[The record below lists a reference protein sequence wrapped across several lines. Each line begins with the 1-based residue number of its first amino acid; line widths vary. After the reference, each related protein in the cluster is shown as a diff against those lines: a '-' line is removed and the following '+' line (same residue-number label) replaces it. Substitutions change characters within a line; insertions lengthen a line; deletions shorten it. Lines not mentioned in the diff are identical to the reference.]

1 MCKHSISQYTCSD
14 YISDHIW
21 KAKSH

>member
-1 MCKHSISQYTCSD
+1 MSGRSSVFTSQD

-21 KAKSH
+21 KASVN